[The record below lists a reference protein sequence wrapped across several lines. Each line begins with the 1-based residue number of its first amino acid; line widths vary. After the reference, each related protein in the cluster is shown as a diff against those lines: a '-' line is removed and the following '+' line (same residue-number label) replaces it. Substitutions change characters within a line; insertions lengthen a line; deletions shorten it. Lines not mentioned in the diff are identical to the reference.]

1 VIYVSDRVTVARIN
15 VDLQVFCHR
24 IVEGVASGES

>member
-1 VIYVSDRVTVARIN
+1 VIYVSHRVTVARIN

-24 IVEGVASGES
+24 AVEGVASDES